1 MARPTFLCSLAI
13 VLAAGMLAAAPLTNI
28 HRIDLVDGGRIL
40 SLDEPV
46 RSGTIFT
53 FHRYPS
59 GELSGVPAE
68 LIEGIARARVASS
81 PAGGIALSAPAPP
94 SREGKELEPGEL
106 VVLSSP
112 TGEGAPANETSD
124 ATASAPVPQAPPMW
138 NGYFY
143 GGGGPLRT
151 PANGVVLPP
160 GTTVGTDGLLRVLS
174 TTDMA
179 VNAAAASA
187 AAATAS
193 PLVAPNGFPATAG
206 AAVVI
211 GPSGTPVMIPQN
223 GVASTP
229 TVLPDGTIVGATGT
243 SVIGSNGTPVLGTVP
258 ATPVIGPNG
267 TPILAPPGQPGSTP
281 LAIGPNGTPVLAPS
295 GQSGSS
301 APATAPNGTPSAP
314 GRSGAPAGSSAAA
327 SSGGSA
333 SH

>member
-1 MARPTFLCSLAI
+1 MARPTLVCALAI
-13 VLAAGMLAAAPLTNI
+13 VLAAGILAAAPLTNI

-68 LIEGIARARVASS
+68 LVEGIARARVSSS
-81 PAGGIALSAPAPP
+81 PAGGIAVSSPAPP

-106 VVLSSP
+106 VVLASP
-112 TGEGAPANETSD
+112 TGEGAPQTETSE
-124 ATASAPVPQAPPMW
+124 AAASAPGPQTPPIW

-151 PANGVVLPP
+151 PNVVLPP

-187 AAATAS
+187 ASAS
-193 PLVAPNGFPATAG
+193 SSPVAPNGFPATVG

-211 GPSGTPVMIPQN
+211 GPNGMPVMIPQN

-229 TVLPDGTIVGATGT
+229 AVLPDGTIVGATGT
-243 SVIGSNGTPVLGTVP
+243 EVIGRNGTPVLGTVP
-258 ATPVIGPNG
+258 ASPVIGPNG

-281 LAIGPNGTPVLAPS
+281 PTIGPNGTPVLAPS
-295 GQSGSS
+295 GQPGSS
-301 APATAPNGTPSAP
+301 ALSTAPNGTPSSPA
-314 GRSGAPAGSSAAA
+314 RSGAPAGSSAAPSG
-327 SSGGSA
+327 SSGP
-333 SH
+333 H